1 MPLLNLTATGLRRA
15 AALAALLLLSACSS
29 LKPWI
34 NEPLTGDGP
43 PAMRLDAQRDP
54 SLLMA
59 VTLSGGGA
67 RAAAF
72 GYGVLSE
79 LRDTP
84 IVWEGQAQSLLD
96 ATDVI
101 SGVSG
106 GSIVAAYYA
115 AYGAEGLASFE
126 HNFLRV
132 DFQRSLIDMAL
143 LPANMIELSSP
154 WFGRTHL
161 LARRLESLYGGM
173 TFGDLE
179 KRPRHPQLIVTA
191 TDLSRGGGFE
201 FTWDQFTQICS
212 DLRSVPLSFAVAAS
226 SAVPLLLSP
235 VTLNNY
241 AAQCP
246 PRALAAPLA
255 EAQALA
261 EMDPYTS
268 YRARMF
274 RAHARSYKDADKRPF
289 IHLVDGG
296 LSDNLGVQRL
306 LDRTLADGGLRASL
320 QELGL
325 APGVVRKLV
334 LIVVNSERDPEEDID
349 HQDTVPTTWQVVDQ
363 LLFGAGARA
372 TLETQEFLKDVTR
385 QWRSEL
391 ARAGHG
397 GRDAFA
403 PDAEIHV
410 IQVNLRDV
418 PDHGLRRQLLRVP
431 TAFTIGPGDV
441 SELTAAGRQVLRQSP
456 DYQAL
461 LRSLGAQQPAPPQR

>member
-1 MPLLNLTATGLRRA
+1 MLKRLSLL
-15 AALAALLLLSACSS
+15 ALALLLSACSS

-34 NEPLTGDGP
+34 NEPLAGEGP
-43 PAMRLDAQRDP
+43 PAMRLDAGRDP

-72 GYGVLSE
+72 GYGVLRE
-79 LRDTP
+79 LRDTDF
-84 IVWEGQAQSLLD
+84 VWDGQRQNLLE

-106 GSIVAAYYA
+106 GSIIAAYYA
-115 AYGAEGLASFE
+115 TYGAAGLAHFE
-126 HNFLRV
+126 RDFLRQ
-132 DFQRSLIDMAL
+132 DFQQSLINLAL

-161 LARRLESLYGGM
+161 LARRLDALYGGK

-179 KRPRHPQLIVTA
+179 KRPRQPQLIVTA

-201 FTWDQFTQICS
+201 FTWDQFTKICS

-241 AAQCP
+241 ADQCP
-246 PRALAAPLA
+246 QRSRPAQ
-255 EAQALA
+255 EAVAGA
-261 EMDPYTS
+261 DPYTS

-274 RAHARSYKDADKRPF
+274 RAHARSYQDADKRPF

-306 LDRTLADGGLRASL
+306 LDRSLADGGLRASL
-320 QELGL
+320 QEVGI
-325 APGVVRKLV
+325 APGTIRKLV
-334 LIVVNSERDPEEDID
+334 LVVVNSERDPEEDID
-349 HQDTVPTTWQVVDQ
+349 HQDTIPTTWQVVDQ

-372 TLETQEFLKDVTR
+372 TLETQEFLKDVTS
-385 QWRSEL
+385 QWRAEL
-391 ARAGHG
+391 ARAGAG
-397 GRDAFA
+397 GSDAFA
-403 PDAEIHV
+403 PNAEIHV
-410 IQVNLRDV
+410 VQVNLRDV
-418 PDHGLRRQLLRVP
+418 PDRGLRRQLLKVP
-431 TAFTIGPGDV
+431 TAFTVAPDDV
-441 SELTAAGRQVLRQSP
+441 SQLIAAGRQVLRQSS

-461 LRSLGAQQPAPPQR
+461 LRSLGATVGASAPASAP

>member
-1 MPLLNLTATGLRRA
+1 MLKRA
-15 AALAALLLLSACSS
+15 ALLVLALLLSACSS

-34 NEPLTGDGP
+34 NEPLAGEGP
-43 PAMRLDAQRDP
+43 LTMRLDAGRDP

-79 LRDTP
+79 LRDTEFA
-84 IVWEGQAQSLLD
+84 WDGQAQNLLD

-106 GSIVAAYYA
+106 GSIIAAYYA
-115 AYGAEGLASFE
+115 AYGVAGLPHFE
-126 HNFLRV
+126 RDFLRQ
-132 DFQRSLIDMAL
+132 DFQQSLINLAL
-143 LPANMIELSSP
+143 LPANMVELSSP

-161 LARRLESLYGGM
+161 LARRLDALYGGA
-173 TFGDLE
+173 TFGDLQ
-179 KRPRHPQLIVTA
+179 KRPRQPQLIVTA

-241 AAQCP
+241 ASECP
-246 PRALAAPLA
+246 PRPQPAHEPVAGA
-255 EAQALA
+255 
-261 EMDPYTS
+261 DPYTS

-274 RAHARSYKDADKRPF
+274 RAHARSYQDADKRPF

-306 LDRTLADGGLRASL
+306 LDRTLADGGLRASM
-320 QELGL
+320 QELGV
-325 APGVVRKLV
+325 APGSVRKLV
-334 LIVVNSERDPEEDID
+334 LIVVNSERDPDEDID
-349 HQDTVPTTWQVVDQ
+349 HQDTIPSTWQVVDQ

-372 TLETQEFLKDVTR
+372 TLETQEFLKDVTS
-385 QWRSEL
+385 QWRAEL
-391 ARAGHG
+391 ARAGQG
-397 GRDAFA
+397 GSDAFA
-403 PDAEIHV
+403 PEAEIHV
-410 IQVNLRDV
+410 VQVNLRDV
-418 PDHGLRRQLLRVP
+418 PDKSLRRLLLKVP
-431 TAFTIGPGDV
+431 TAFTIAPDDV
-441 SELTAAGRQVLRQSP
+441 TQLIGAGRQVLRQSP

-461 LRSLGAQQPAPPQR
+461 LRSLGARQRAD

>member
-59 VTLSGGGA
+59 ITLSGGGA

-241 AAQCP
+241 ATQCL
-246 PRALAAPLA
+246 PRPRPEVEPVAGADA
-255 EAQALA
+255 
-261 EMDPYTS
+261 YTS

-274 RAHARSYKDADKRPF
+274 RAHARSYQDADKRPF